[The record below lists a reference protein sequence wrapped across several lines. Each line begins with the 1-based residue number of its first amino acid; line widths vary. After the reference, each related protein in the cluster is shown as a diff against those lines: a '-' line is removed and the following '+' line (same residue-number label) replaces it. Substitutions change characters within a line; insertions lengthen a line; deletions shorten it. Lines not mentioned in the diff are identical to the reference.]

1 MKPTARSIVEFAL
14 FLCILI
20 LSLAVLHPLMQ
31 QMEHK
36 LAEVRTRVL
45 TYIEQTYNLKITY
58 ESLSPS
64 LLRSV
69 SLRNVK
75 IYDAEHN
82 TEIAAFEDI
91 SLRYR
96 FWKLLFGNTSE
107 VLDSARIANGFVTL
121 DLLENTALAEKLNTL
136 QASSQESSREED
148 SATTEELLSFFSAQ
162 TLTVEIK
169 NVRLRYRDA
178 IHTADAQIAEG
189 SCRLDSEA
197 LTVSLTSTASYR
209 NASLSD
215 IGTAE
220 TAFTIDGKFNKDLST
235 GSAVANFSHI
245 STDVFGIDRLKLF
258 TGYRDKTFTF
268 NTMQDFQP
276 MDLMASWNIETN
288 DMSGKFSCK
297 DFMPLRS
304 VSLYKVPKNL
314 VQFSSLAMS
323 GDAQFTLSAQQLQW
337 NTDMRFVLPPLEL
350 SSFRLEDAV
359 LHIAADGSDKDITVS
374 ELALSAENADVFSK
388 FAVNLEKKLP
398 SGQLEVRKL
407 ILPSGASL
415 AADIGFSVRD
425 KTFTCS
431 IPSVQLGDGILRNI
445 ALNITPSG
453 QKADY
458 TLSAEDEYGKYSF
471 DGSYIYDADSKT
483 ASQSPHFLELHGA
496 FDAVGI
502 GTVAKFIHAALP
514 DASIPVTAAEALQC
528 TTEFYIST
536 DLKSFSYN
544 CIRFVLVS
552 NAVNDFY
559 ALVSVKGNQNSFSL
573 TDIDIAYK
581 NMSLKGTINA
591 DFETLNDIIFNSN
604 LAINAIGYQIQGF
617 YSQNVLNIYGDYGL
631 AVSALYDKTSGLQGS
646 IKMTEMPLPFLPL
659 FLTLESGFRYTTP
672 ENWEGSIDTGY
683 LSYGSPASLRPTAL
697 GISFR
702 GGVNQSGLLLPEIK
716 LGTDEA
722 LTGSLNIAFPAA
734 AGEGQAPAAYTA
746 ALNLASPDETE
757 KIEFNA
763 EAALTDLINVS
774 GSLKLDRISL
784 ARFIYTQSKENRVS
798 ADANF
803 AFTPDSISGKLS
815 VPEFSVFVRGND
827 LRTSGSLVLADQKAD
842 ITIDKAEWGS
852 HQVSS
857 ITGSFSATD
866 LTGTLNA
873 DYAGKAATKQMKAHI
888 RSVFTGVQSDSEKSQ
903 SLLTRL
909 THSIEQFTLNTYISN
924 WQFDTET
931 GKDEVPISLIR
942 EKDITALY
950 AGKNDEITGF
960 ILNDGV
966 VSLKLADTLPLRFS
980 LDGKITKDTLDVT
993 VSELRADI
1001 KKIWDITGLDY
1012 VKFYTGALTGN
1023 LAITGKPLEPDFSGK
1038 LEGRNI
1044 TVNSPR
1050 FAPETFGPV
1059 ALDII
1064 ADGTML
1070 EVPYTVLKGPSTD
1083 VWARCT
1089 AEFSGWIPDD
1099 VSVQCGTLGT
1109 KKGVMKTDN
1118 VLFKADGLASG
1129 TVDLNIT
1136 PTRIGLYGSAAF
1148 DSGYFVIRFSDF
1160 DTFASKKSSS
1170 SGIAFDMKLD
1180 VQLGHKAE
1188 FRWPTSDIPILKALV
1203 PTEAPLTLAVD
1214 GNTGSFSIK
1223 GNVKMRGGEV
1233 FYIKRNFYIREGT
1246 ISFLNATSN
1255 IEPYITL
1262 RAEIRDRDESG
1273 EPLRLIL
1280 TAKDQ
1285 PLFSFNPTLNSDPP
1299 RSTNEIM
1306 QLLGQ
1311 VAIGDTGKENVWQSL
1326 LASGS
1331 DILAQV
1337 GFLKKA
1343 ETRVR
1348 DFLKLDAFSFR
1359 TLLLQNAILGNL
1371 FNLNKNTT
1379 LTLSNYLDNTSVY
1392 IGKYFGSAI
1401 YADALLHLSHY
1412 DETSLKNGGDNRPVY
1427 KNLLFQP
1434 EVGLEMATPFFMLRW
1449 SVAPTKPDTLFV
1461 GDAALT
1467 FSWKY
1472 SY

>member
-1 MKPTARSIVEFAL
+1 
-14 FLCILI
+14 
-20 LSLAVLHPLMQ
+20 
-31 QMEHK
+31 MEHK
-36 LAEVRTRVL
+36 LSEVRSHVL
-45 TYIEQTYNLKITY
+45 TYIEQTYNIKITY

-75 IYDAEHN
+75 VYDAEHD

-91 SLRYR
+91 LLRYR

-107 VLDSARIANGFVTL
+107 ILDSARIANGFVTL
-121 DLLENTALAEKLNTL
+121 DLLENTALAEKLKTL
-136 QASSQESSREED
+136 KVSAQESSKEEG
-148 SATTEELLSFFSAQ
+148 SATTAEMLSFFSSQ
-162 TLTVEIK
+162 TLTVEVK

-178 IHTADAQIAEG
+178 VHTAEARIAEG
-189 SCRLDSEA
+189 SCLLDTEA
-197 LTVSLTSTASYR
+197 LTVSLTSTASYQ
-209 NASLSD
+209 NVSLPD
-215 IGTAE
+215 IGTAA
-220 TAFTIDGKFNKDLST
+220 TTFTIDGKFNKDFSA

-245 STDVFGIDRLKLF
+245 STELFGIDRLKLF
-258 TGYRDKTFTF
+258 TSYRDKTFTF

-276 MDLMASWNIETN
+276 IDFTASFNVETK

-304 VSLYKVPKNL
+304 VSLYKAPKEL
-314 VQFSSLAMS
+314 AQFVSLTMS
-323 GDAQFTLSAQQLQW
+323 GSAQFALSAQQLQW
-337 NTDMRFVLPPLEL
+337 NTDMSFTLPPLKL
-350 SSFRLEDAV
+350 SAFRLEDAV
-359 LHIAADGSDKDITVS
+359 LHLAAEGKDKDITVS
-374 ELALSAENADVFSK
+374 ELALSAKNADVFSK

-398 SGQLEVRKL
+398 SGQLKIRKL
-407 ILPSGASL
+407 VLPSGASL
-415 AADIGFSVRD
+415 AADVGFSVRG
-425 KTFTCS
+425 KTFICT
-431 IPSVQLGDGILRNI
+431 IPSVQLGDGQLRNI
-445 ALNITPSG
+445 ALAVTPSG

-458 TLSAEDEYGKYSF
+458 ALSAEDEYGKYHF
-471 DGSYIYDADSKT
+471 DGSYTYDNNSNST
-483 ASQSPHFLELHGA
+483 QSPHFLELHGA

-502 GTVAKFIHAALP
+502 GTVAKFVHAVLP
-514 DASIPVTAAEALQC
+514 EAPIPVTAAEALQC

-536 DLKSFSYN
+536 DLQSFSYN

-552 NAVNDFY
+552 NAIDGFY
-559 ALVSVKGNQNSFSL
+559 ALVSVKGTQNSFSL

-591 DFETLNDIIFNSN
+591 DFETLNDIIFNST
-604 LAINAIGYQIQGF
+604 LAVNAIGYQIQGV

-631 AVSALYDKTSGLQGS
+631 AVSALYNTASGLQGT

-659 FLTLESGFRYTTP
+659 FLTLDSGFHYTNMSDWGCTFD
-672 ENWEGSIDTGY
+672 SGY
-683 LSYGSPASLRPTAL
+683 ISYSSPASLNPAVL
-697 GISFR
+697 GVSFR
-702 GGVNQSGLLLPEIK
+702 GEATPSSLSFPEIK

-722 LTGSLNIAFPAA
+722 LSGSLNIAFPAA

-746 ALNLASPDETE
+746 ILNLSSPDGTE
-757 KIEFNA
+757 KIACNA
-763 EAALTDLINVS
+763 EAALAAPISVS

-784 ARFIYTQSKENRVS
+784 SRFIYTQGKENRVS
-798 ADANF
+798 ADARF
-803 AFTPDSISGKLS
+803 AITPDTIFGKLD
-815 VPEFSVFVRGND
+815 VPELSVFIQEND
-827 LRTSGSLVLADQKAD
+827 LRTSGSLVLENEKAD
-842 ITIDKAEWGS
+842 LAIEKMEWGS
-852 HQVSS
+852 HQISN
-857 ITGSFSATD
+857 ITGSFSAAE
-866 LTGTLNA
+866 LSGTLNA
-873 DYAGKAATKQMKAHI
+873 DYAGEAATKQIKAHV
-888 RSVFTGVQSDSEKSQ
+888 RSVFTGVPSATEQTQ
-903 SLLTRL
+903 NLLTKL
-909 THSIEQFTLNTYISN
+909 TNSIKQFTLNTYISK
-924 WQFDTET
+924 WQFDTTT
-931 GKDEVPISLIR
+931 GKDEVPITLIR

-966 VSLKLADTLPLRFS
+966 VSLKLADTLPLRLS
-980 LDGKITKDTLDVT
+980 LDGKITPSDLDIT
-993 VSELRADI
+993 ISELRADI

-1023 LAITGKPLEPDFSGK
+1023 LAITGKPLEPEFSGK
-1038 LEGRNI
+1038 LEGKNI

-1064 ADGTML
+1064 ADGTTL

-1083 VWARCT
+1083 IWARCT
-1089 AEFSGWIPDD
+1089 AEFSGWIPAD

-1118 VLFKADGLASG
+1118 IIFKADGLASG
-1129 TVDLNIT
+1129 TIDLNIT
-1136 PTRIGLYGSAAF
+1136 PTQIGLSGSAAF
-1148 DSGYFVIRFSDF
+1148 DSGYFVVKFGDL
-1160 DTFASKKSSS
+1160 DTLAAQKSGS
-1170 SGIAFDMKLD
+1170 SGMNFDMKLD

-1188 FRWPTSDIPILKALV
+1188 FRWPTSDFPILKALV
-1203 PTEAPLTLAVD
+1203 PTETPLTLAVD
-1214 GNTGSFSIK
+1214 GNTGTFSIK
-1223 GNVKMRGGEV
+1223 GDIKMRGGEV
-1233 FYIKRNFYIREGT
+1233 FYIKRSFYIREGT
-1246 ISFLNATSN
+1246 ISFLNAASN

-1299 RSTNEIM
+1299 RSTSEIM

-1343 ETRVR
+1343 ETQVR
-1348 DFLKLDAFSFR
+1348 DFLQLDAFSFR

-1371 FNLNKNTT
+1371 FNINKNTT
-1379 LTLSNYLDNTSVY
+1379 LALSNYLDNTSVY

-1412 DETSLKNGGDNRPVY
+1412 DEKSLKNGGSNRPVY
-1427 KNLLFQP
+1427 NNLLFQP
-1434 EVGLEMATPFFMLRW
+1434 ELGLEMATPFFLLRW